1 MDELG
6 GSTGGDQFG
15 DSLAG
20 DGAQEDADAV
30 VAGGECDVLPVG
42 CGS

>member
-1 MDELG
+1 MDEVG
-6 GSTGGDQFG
+6 RSTGSDQFG
-15 DSLAG
+15 DGLAG

-42 CGS
+42 YGP